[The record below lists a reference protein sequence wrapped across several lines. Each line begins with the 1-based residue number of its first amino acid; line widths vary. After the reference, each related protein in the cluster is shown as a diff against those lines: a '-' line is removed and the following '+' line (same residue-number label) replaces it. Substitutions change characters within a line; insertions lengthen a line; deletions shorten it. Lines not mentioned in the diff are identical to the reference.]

1 MDVDE
6 IHGNSNNDRNDK
18 NDDKGWH
25 HDAHHWQGFA
35 GSRCYDKFA
44 VGWKHG
50 NIGYELHDHG
60 NDKVGKNCSKD
71 TVSGVE
77 LSQTYASQY
86 NAGTGNAAN
95 NTVDQHKCT
104 VLDQTNP
111 HFLLELSID
120 QSQGK

>member
-25 HDAHHWQGFA
+25 HDAHHWQG
-35 GSRCYDKFA
+35 
-44 VGWKHG
+44 
-50 NIGYELHDHG
+50 YELHDHG
-60 NDKVGKNCSKD
+60 NDKVGKNRSKD

-111 HFLLELSID
+111 QFLLELSID